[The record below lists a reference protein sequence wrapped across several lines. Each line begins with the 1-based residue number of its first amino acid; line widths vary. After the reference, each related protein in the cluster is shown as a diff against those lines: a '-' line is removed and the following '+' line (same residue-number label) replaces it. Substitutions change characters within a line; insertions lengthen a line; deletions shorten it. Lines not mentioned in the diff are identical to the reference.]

1 MKSIIQTISTLL
13 IVVITFTSAEF
24 VNANTSTADTLQ
36 TTTQAEPLPD
46 FDRIEESLLF
56 GLQSDVPGIL
66 ESTFFNA
73 IALKT
78 LHPEFESNRVN
89 EKITQIAVEEG
100 NHSIRYKAMLTLYY
114 LRGQENF
121 DYCGEFTQLVKTNDQ
136 LAVFQSLNDQIRERQ
151 LAAQSE

>member
-24 VNANTSTADTLQ
+24 VNANTATTDTLQ
-36 TTTQAEPLPD
+36 TTTQVD
-46 FDRIEESLLF
+46 FDQFEKVMFF

-66 ESTFFNA
+66 ESTFFNV
-73 IALKT
+73 IAFKT
-78 LHPEFESNRVN
+78 LNPEFESNRID

-100 NHSIRYKAMLTLYY
+100 NHSVRYKAMLTLYY

-121 DYCGEFTQLVKTNDQ
+121 DYQGEFTELVKTNDQ
-136 LAVFQSLNDQIRERQ
+136 LAVFQSLNDQIRESQ
-151 LAAQSE
+151 LAAQAN